1 MNVVLKLFFFFI
13 DLLVPKLCG
22 LGSSSPDVAKQLED
36 GHGLSNVVQLAE
48 VAALHDLVNL
58 IGHAFT
64 NARDPTRLLKSN
76 RQTLEPGWAW
86 SYLLLTTYK
95 QSQHD

>member
-36 GHGLSNVVQLAE
+36 GHGLSNE
-48 VAALHDLVNL
+48 
-58 IGHAFT
+58 IGRAHV
-64 NARDPTRLLKSN
+64 
-76 RQTLEPGWAW
+76 
-86 SYLLLTTYK
+86 
-95 QSQHD
+95 